1 MKLAYRL
8 EQLRHGSTYGTAEAA
23 YNWLKHEVRTQA
35 RLRLSRRLGLWRR
48 GFCSDSALIY
58 GLGDEHGTSYLSDYQ
73 HLRVNSSS
81 AWNWLYKHK
90 LAFRGHLLA
99 LGVRQAE
106 TLACVYHDRVL
117 LQPFSETP
125 RSAGPEELAALL
137 TSTDAEY
144 IVKPEDSGGG
154 RDIFLL
160 ESRGGELVRRRGQT
174 ATPFEPIAFV
184 ESLRADRL
192 PRASLIERRVHQ
204 AHFWSDLFADSANTI
219 RLLTLWTPGE
229 IEPFVAH
236 AVQRMGTR
244 DTAPTDNWSGGG
256 ISAPVTLE
264 EGTLGLGRMHPLKGT
279 RPQERFTHH
288 PDSGARIEGA
298 RLPGWDTITATVL
311 RVARTLPFNP
321 ATGWDVL
328 IDHDGAP
335 MVLEANANSDIDL
348 HQVHGGLL
356 TDPRVRRF
364 YERLGV
370 LSPL

>member
-23 YNWLKHEVRTQA
+23 YNWLRHEVRTRA
-35 RLRLSRRLGLWRR
+35 RVPLSRRLGLWRR
-48 GFCSDSALIY
+48 GFFSDSDLIY
-58 GLGDEHGTSYLSDYQ
+58 GFANEDHGTYLSDYQ
-73 HLRVNSSS
+73 HLRVNSSIQ
-81 AWNWLYKHK
+81 WNWLYKHK

-99 LGVRQAE
+99 LGVRQAD

-117 LQPFSETP
+117 LQPFSGSP
-125 RSAGPEELAALL
+125 VSGGPEELAALL
-137 TSTDAEY
+137 MGADAEY

-160 ESRGGELVRRRGQT
+160 ESRGGELVRRRGQSVQ
-174 ATPFEPIAFV
+174 PFDPVRFAKL
-184 ESLRADRL
+184 LRADPL
-192 PRASLIERRVHQ
+192 PRATLIERRVHQ
-204 AHFWSDLFADSANTI
+204 APFWNTLFPGSANTI
-219 RLLTLWTPGE
+219 RVLTLWTPGE
-229 IEPFVAH
+229 VEPFVAN
-236 AVQRMGTR
+236 AVQRMGTA

-256 ISAPVTLE
+256 ISAPVALDT
-264 EGTLGLGRMHPLKGT
+264 GTLGAGRMHPLKGK
-279 RPQERFTHH
+279 RPRHRFTHH
-288 PDSGARIEGA
+288 PDTGARIEGA

-328 IDHDGAP
+328 VDFDGEP

-356 TDPRVRRF
+356 ASPRVRRF
-364 YERLGV
+364 YERIGV
-370 LSPL
+370 L